1 MSIGEFATA
10 EAALSEQPSS
20 AGKKKPPRARQLV
33 ATSDPVA
40 QPEPR

>member
-10 EAALSEQPSS
+10 EAALSEQPTSTT
-20 AGKKKPPRARQLV
+20 KKKPPPMRQAV
-33 ATSDPVA
+33 AKADATA